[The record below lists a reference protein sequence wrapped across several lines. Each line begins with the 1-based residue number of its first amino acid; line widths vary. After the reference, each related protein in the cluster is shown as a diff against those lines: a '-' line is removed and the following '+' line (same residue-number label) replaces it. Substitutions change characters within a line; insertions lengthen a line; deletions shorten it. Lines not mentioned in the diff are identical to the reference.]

1 MNMEQAK
8 GQTAQRSKSGLCPV
22 GIVDEDLNQSREDRA
37 MTQQAPANPQ
47 AVGTPIAEVEI
58 DESLVRD
65 LLRTQHPDLAELELQ
80 PIDSGWD
87 NVMFRLGDDLA
98 VRIPRRSAAAA
109 LVQHEQEWLPTLA
122 PRLPLP
128 IPAPVRVGVPGIGY
142 PWRWSIVPWLRGT
155 AADLDPPRG
164 DQALQLA
171 AFFDALH
178 VAAPT
183 GAPHNVYRGVPLANR
198 ADAFE
203 DRMRRLERAGVAI
216 DPALRRLWDEALAA
230 PIDIAPTWIHG
241 DFHARNVLTEDGA
254 ISGIIDWGD
263 IAAGDRATDLAAI
276 WMLFD
281 DPSDRRAAM
290 RGCTSVSEA
299 TWTRAKGWALLFGVL
314 LLATGLVD
322 HPRHAAIGEWTL
334 RRVLEGP

>member
-1 MNMEQAK
+1 MKPAWATTPVQFAPKRSSGACAAEQRWPP
-8 GQTAQRSKSGLCPV
+8 T
-22 GIVDEDLNQSREDRA
+22 
-37 MTQQAPANPQ
+37 
-47 AVGTPIAEVEI
+47 
-58 DESLVRD
+58 
-65 LLRTQHPDLAELELQ
+65 
-80 PIDSGWD
+80 
-87 NVMFRLGDDLA
+87 
-98 VRIPRRSAAAA
+98 PRRAFHCRFRTGRVSVPNDTVA
-109 LVQHEQEWLPTLA
+109 LEHGS
-122 PRLPLP
+122 R
-128 IPAPVRVGVPGIGY
+128 
-142 PWRWSIVPWLRGT
+142 LRGT
-155 AADLDPPRG
+155 AADLHPPRG

-178 VAAPT
+178 VEAPT
-183 GAPHNVYRGVPLANR
+183 GAPRNVYRGVPLANR

-241 DFHARNVLTEDGA
+241 DFHARNVLTEGGA

-281 DPSDRRAAM
+281 DPADRLAAM
-290 RGCTSVSEA
+290 QACESVSGA
-299 TWTRAKGWALLFGVL
+299 TWARAKGWALLFGVL

-322 HPRHAAIGEWTL
+322 HPRHAAIGERTL